1 MGLQMNKPTYSIKE
15 ACTVLGVSHATIYRL
30 AAAGGIKI
38 KKLLNKSFIEAGE
51 LQRLIADAPDAVEAG
66 YIRPT
71 KPGTPEAKPLAAV
84 QQPYLHATPS
94 QQ

>member
-1 MGLQMNKPTYSIKE
+1 MTKPIYSIKE
-15 ACTVLGVSHATIYRL
+15 ACTVLGVSEATIYRL

-38 KKLLNKSFIEAGE
+38 KKILSKSVIEAGE

-71 KPGTPEAKPLAAV
+71 KPSTPEAGALVTVPQSPV
-84 QQPYLHATPS
+84 HATPS

>member
-1 MGLQMNKPTYSIKE
+1 MTKHIYSIKE
-15 ACTVLGVSHATIYRL
+15 ACTVLGASEATIYRL

-38 KKLLNKSFIEAGE
+38 KKLLSKSFIEAGE
-51 LQRLIADAPDAVEAG
+51 LERLIADAPDAVEAG

-71 KPGTPEAKPLAAV
+71 KPSTPEAEALASV
-84 QQPYLHATPS
+84 QQSSVHATPS